1 MQTPQVFRF
10 DIITEAYRKA
20 KGEVTDDASL
30 VEQAGYRVKL
40 YMGSYDNIKI
50 TNPEDLLDSGG
61 YIKAWKIS
69 MRIGIGYDIHPL
81 VKERKLVLGGVE
93 IPFERGLEGWSDADA
108 LTHAIIDAL
117 LGAAALGDIG
127 THFPPGEA
135 QYKDISSLSLLKTT
149 RDKLA
154 DAGLAY
160 RQHRRHRHRR
170 GAEASRL
177 YRKDAPEPEPDA
189 GYRDRAR
196 VSVKAST
203 TNGLG
208 LYRQGQGDRSP
219 GRSLDCGRLTY
230 MGFCRSLRKDIK
242 AVFEHDPAAVNT
254 LEVLLAYPG
263 FHARQFHRVAHTL
276 FRWHIPFLPR
286 YISHISRFLTGIEI
300 HPGATIGEG
309 FFIDHGMGVV
319 IGETSVIGDNVTLYQ
334 GVTLGGTSHLRAKRH
349 PTLGNNVVV
358 GVGAQLIGDITIGD
372 NTKVGAGSVV
382 VNSVPANATVVGVP
396 GRVVAMR
403 NPDTDT
409 VERLPDPVGERL
421 ESLEKRVA
429 ELEKTLK
436 RLERTK
442 K

>member
-1 MQTPQVFRF
+1 
-10 DIITEAYRKA
+10 
-20 KGEVTDDASL
+20 
-30 VEQAGYRVKL
+30 
-40 YMGSYDNIKI
+40 
-50 TNPEDLLDSGG
+50 
-61 YIKAWKIS
+61 
-69 MRIGIGYDIHPL
+69 
-81 VKERKLVLGGVE
+81 
-93 IPFERGLEGWSDADA
+93 
-108 LTHAIIDAL
+108 
-117 LGAAALGDIG
+117 
-127 THFPPGEA
+127 
-135 QYKDISSLSLLKTT
+135 
-149 RDKLA
+149 
-154 DAGLAY
+154 
-160 RQHRRHRHRR
+160 
-170 GAEASRL
+170 
-177 YRKDAPEPEPDA
+177 
-189 GYRDRAR
+189 
-196 VSVKAST
+196 
-203 TNGLG
+203 
-208 LYRQGQGDRSP
+208 
-219 GRSLDCGRLTY
+219 
-230 MGFCRSLRKDIK
+230 MGFCRGIRKDIK
-242 AVFEHDPAAVNT
+242 AVFAHDPAAVNT

-319 IGETSVIGDNVTLYQ
+319 IGETTVIGDNVTLYQ

-382 VNSVPANATVVGVP
+382 VTSVPANATVVGVP

-429 ELEKTLK
+429 GLEKTLK
-436 RLERTK
+436 RLERTQK
-442 K
+442 